1 MGNNINT
8 INREDIDNLYSKY
21 HAYDASYADLQNC
34 INTIKN
40 ANPGISQTDLAK
52 KYATIQCPK
61 TAYAPLQ
68 YYSILYRSAANI
80 ETDINN
86 KINPYLSTQYSTEF
100 QAKKQSLD
108 SSYNQLLNVRT
119 ELDEKMNEL
128 LKGEGSI
135 TQEKINI
142 SDASVITTL
151 LWTVMATS
159 LLYIVFV
166 KL

>member
-1 MGNNINT
+1 MSIT
-8 INREDIDNLYSKY
+8 RTDIDNLYSKY
-21 HAYDASYADLQNC
+21 HAYDASYADLQTC

-40 ANPGISQTDLAK
+40 ANPGISQRDLAI
-52 KYATIQCPK
+52 KYDTIQCPK
-61 TAYAPLQ
+61 SAYTPLQ
-68 YYSILYRSAANI
+68 YYSILYRSAENI

-86 KINPYLSTQYSTEF
+86 KINPSLSTQYSTEF
-100 QAKKQSLD
+100 QDKKQSLD